1 VILSRQVAVTDMS
14 QQTMRFTKPEEEELS
29 KKKVELSQLE
39 SDLAD
44 QELCLTVSRS
54 ELSSFER
61 NYVRIVGKLYAEL
74 DEIEAR
80 IEEQHAR
87 LHPTSTEALYAAVKA
102 RDRAS
107 VSHATVEK
115 SLVKGQA
122 FVPPQSQTL
131 KNLYREVAK
140 RIHPD
145 LTTDSGDRARR
156 QQLMADANKAY
167 EEGDE
172 ARLRAILEEYE
183 LSPES
188 VTGEGTA
195 AELVRVIRK
204 IAQARKRLVQIE
216 REVQELQKSE
226 LFALKTKVDR
236 AAGAGRD
243 LLAEMAEDLNAQIAI
258 SRGRLNNLSTKQ
270 ST

>member
-1 VILSRQVAVTDMS
+1 MDMS
-14 QQTMRFTKPEEEELS
+14 QQTTRFAKPEEEELG
-29 KKKVELSQLE
+29 KKKAELSQLE
-39 SDLAD
+39 SYLAD
-44 QELCLTVSRS
+44 RELYLTASRS
-54 ELSSFER
+54 ELSIFER
-61 NYVRIVGKLYAEL
+61 NYIRTVGKRYAEL

-80 IEEQHAR
+80 IEEQHVR
-87 LHPTSTEALYAAVKA
+87 LRPTSAEARRAAANA

-115 SLVKGQA
+115 SLAKGEV
-122 FVPPQSQTL
+122 FVRPQSQTL

-145 LTTDSGDRARR
+145 LATDSGDRDRR
-156 QQLMADANKAY
+156 QQLMADANNAY
-167 EEGDE
+167 EAGDE
-172 ARLRAILEEYE
+172 VRLRAIVEEYE
-183 LSPES
+183 SSPES
-188 VTGEGTA
+188 VTGEGTVV
-195 AELVRVIRK
+195 ELVRVIRK

-216 REVQELQKSE
+216 REVQELQESE
-226 LFALKTKVDR
+226 LFTLKAKVDR

-258 SRGRLNNLSTKQ
+258 SRERLKNLSTKQ